1 MFTEETGVSPI
12 YRTVAGS
19 FIKRIGNGEI
29 PPGSRFP
36 SERQLASE
44 FQISRMTA
52 RAAVNLLAQR
62 GYVERRNGSGTYV
75 SNPKVELDLSAVAGF
90 TERVSRHMI
99 TPGANVIEAK
109 TLRADSV
116 EDLNV
121 AAALAIPDKEL
132 VHKLVRTRTGNGE
145 LLALEESYLPARY
158 CPDLLD
164 KDLTGS
170 IYELLRITCQLEPT
184 YLRQEIEVTQLS
196 SAVAVILDTY
206 PDAPA
211 LHVTRTTW
219 DANEQ
224 AIEFAR
230 DVYRGDRL
238 LFITET
244 PTYR

>member
-1 MFTEETGVSPI
+1 MSPI

-19 FIKRIGNGEI
+19 FIERIGNGEI

-75 SNPKVELDLSAVAGF
+75 SSPKVELDLSAVAGF
-90 TERVSRHMI
+90 TERVSRRMM
-99 TPGANVIEAK
+99 TPGANVIEAR

-116 EDLNV
+116 EDLDV
-121 AAALAIPDKEL
+121 PAALAIPDTEL

-164 KDLTGS
+164 KDLRGS
-170 IYELLRITCQLEPT
+170 IYELLRRNYQLEPT
-184 YLRQEIEVTQLS
+184 YLRQEIEVTQLG
-196 SAVAVILDTY
+196 SAVAVTLDTY

-211 LHVTRTTW
+211 LHATRTTW
-219 DANEQ
+219 DADAK

-244 PTYR
+244 PTHR

>member
-1 MFTEETGVSPI
+1 MSAEEAGVSPI
-12 YRTVAGS
+12 YRTVAAS
-19 FIKRIGNGEI
+19 FIEKIDNGDI
-29 PPGSRFP
+29 ASGSRFP

-75 SNPKVELDLSAVAGF
+75 SSPKVELDLSAVAGF

-99 TPGANVIEAK
+99 TPGANVIEAI
-109 TLRADSV
+109 TLRADRV
-116 EDLNV
+116 EGLNV
-121 AAALAIPDKEL
+121 PAALTIPDNEL
-132 VHKLVRTRTGNGE
+132 VHKLMRTRTGNDE

-170 IYELLRITCQLEPT
+170 IYELLRITSELKPAF
-184 YLRQEIEVTQLS
+184 LRQEIEVTQLS
-196 SAVAVILDTY
+196 PAVAEILNTY

-211 LHVTRTTW
+211 LRVTRTIRDT
-219 DANEQ
+219 EGQ
-224 AIEFAR
+224 VIEFAR

-238 LFITET
+238 RFITET
-244 PTYR
+244 PTEG